1 MLTSVFHL
9 RERLASDIMSKRCS
23 VCQNLYEI
31 CVSCEQSSRRL
42 VGCVEQKAQG
52 FHDNGGFE
60 GDVSVQKGGSLA
72 AGLKRKAR
80 SKLMISNLNA
90 ITV

>member
-1 MLTSVFHL
+1 MFTSEFHL

-60 GDVSVQKGGSLA
+60 GDVSEHKGGES
-72 AGLKRKAR
+72 GSWIKEES
-80 SKLMISNLNA
+80 SKQ
-90 ITV
+90 VDDK

>member
-1 MLTSVFHL
+1 MFKLDALLQNFQL

-31 CVSCEQSSRRL
+31 CVSCKQSSHRL
-42 VGCVEQKAQG
+42 VGCLEQKAQG

-60 GDVSVQKGGSLA
+60 GDVSVQNGGES
-72 AGLKRKAR
+72 GSWIKEES
-80 SKLMISNLNA
+80 SKQ
-90 ITV
+90 VDDK